1 MKTKE
6 RQSPTNASNSSKT
19 SAKATVQIIQAVF
32 SDPDP
37 DSDCPCDPLLDPG
50 CFATGGGS

>member
-6 RQSPTNASNSSKT
+6 RQSPPNASNSSKT
-19 SAKATVQIIQAVF
+19 SAKATVQIIRAVF
-32 SDPDP
+32 SDP

-50 CFATGGGS
+50 CFATGGS